1 MSASKVVA
9 KGTSM
14 WKNEGKDDHPHKKGL
29 GTPTGDKQ
37 PKQPSLPKP
46 SHGIGKGLMME
57 KVLVAQGAIRRL
69 LTHTEHVVEM
79 VESIIKETDLDPWPS
94 RQLTI

>member
-37 PKQPSLPKP
+37 PSLPKP
-46 SHGIGKGLMME
+46 SHGIGKRLMME
-57 KVLVAQGAIRRL
+57 KGLVAQGAIRRL
-69 LTHTEHVVEM
+69 LTHTELVVKM

-94 RQLTI
+94 IQLTI